1 MANIMIT
8 STRGIIVNKFRDTPM
23 ISIREFY
30 NNKKGEL
37 QPGVKGI
44 AMLPDHFNK
53 LQSSINDID
62 NAIETGNVNTPIVS
76 ISKKQKVTI
85 SSYKGN
91 TYVDFRE
98 FYEKEGVTLPG
109 KKGIALTLPQW
120 ELIKSNLSTV
130 VEKVAELSV

>member
-1 MANIMIT
+1 MIT
-8 STRGIIVNKFRDTPM
+8 STRGIIINKYKDTPM

-44 AMLPDHFNK
+44 AMLPQHFNK
-53 LQSSINDID
+53 LQSSVNDID
-62 NAIETGNVNTPIVS
+62 DAIKTGNVNTPIVS

-91 TYVDFRE
+91 TFVDFRE
-98 FYEKEGVTLPG
+98 FYEKEGHTLPG
-109 KKGIALTLPQW
+109 KKGIALTVPQW
-120 ELIKSNLSTV
+120 ELIKLNLPAV
-130 VEKVAELSV
+130 VNKVSELYD